1 MEEKSLI
8 KVEESIFVK
17 IKNLFKNL
25 FKKKVIVEPKIRE
38 NSIANDKG
46 SFKQNIIV
54 EEDKEKVRLLKLQDE
69 FEKGNIAEED
79 ITEGDIEK
87 LHELYDEQI
96 EAINKET
103 EMYKKRILEIKA
115 KLNKTA

>member
-1 MEEKSLI
+1 MKEIMLI
-8 KVEESIFVK
+8 NQSNSIFAR
-17 IKNLFKNL
+17 IKNFIINL
-25 FKKKVIVEPKIRE
+25 FKKKEMKKEEDILSNK
-38 NSIANDKG
+38 ND
-46 SFKQNIIV
+46 FKKRIII
-54 EEDKEKVRLLKLQDE
+54 EGDKEKARLLNLQQK
-69 FEKGNIAEED
+69 FENGNILEED
-79 ITEGDIEK
+79 INEEDFIK